1 MTIDIT
7 IEEFEMINA
16 LKFGDNLMV
25 GGQPS
30 VNDFKKMQSMGIS
43 QVINLRPVSE
53 KIDFDQVAL
62 LSELG
67 MEYTLIPLT
76 DISTF
81 TLSSAQKLK
90 EILTLQQ
97 PTLIH
102 CASGN
107 RVGALI
113 ALSAFWCDELPA
125 EEAYQKGIQG
135 GLTKLAPQVKTLL
148 GLE

>member
-1 MTIDIT
+1 MTINVTTESFD
-7 IEEFEMINA
+7 MINTIR
-16 LKFGDNLMV
+16 LSENLIV

-30 VNDFKKMQSMGIS
+30 INDLKKMQSIGIN
-43 QVINLRPVSE
+43 QVVNLRPVSE
-53 KIDFDQVAL
+53 KVDFDQVAL
-62 LSELG
+62 LTELG

-81 TLSSAQKLK
+81 TPSVAQQLK
-90 EILTLQQ
+90 DVLTLKQ

-113 ALSAFWCDELPA
+113 ALSAFWCDKLPA
-125 EEAYQKGIQG
+125 KEAYQKGMQG
-135 GLTKLAPQVKTLL
+135 GLTKLAPQVKALL
-148 GLE
+148 ELD